1 MFPYMADL
9 PPCRAAI
16 DEPPFSHCG
25 VDLFGPVTTKHG
37 RQRLKRWVCLFT
49 CMTVRCIH
57 LEVVENC
64 ETDTFI
70 NALRRF
76 VNRRGSPTDMYS
88 DNGTNFKGA
97 SQELEEFI
105 QKMNKEKIGD
115 FATTC
120 DINWSF
126 NPPGAPHM
134 GGAWERLVR
143 SVKEVLF
150 ALVKEHVLTDPQ
162 LLTVLTEVEA
172 IVNGR
177 PLTHLSDY
185 ANDLGALT
193 PNHILL
199 GKYRNWASIAGTNEA
214 DITSRKKYKQVQ
226 ACGAIFWTRWT
237 NEYLP
242 TLMKRTK
249 WKGHQPTFQVGELVL
264 LQDDDL
270 KRRKW
275 PLARITK
282 IMPGEDGVVRTVELR
297 ARNGVYTRPV
307 TKLYKLEDNDS
318 DIRQGGENVDGDNRP
333 TTSTTPG
340 VVNGDEP

>member
-1 MFPYMADL
+1 
-9 PPCRAAI
+9 
-16 DEPPFSHCG
+16 
-25 VDLFGPVTTKHG
+25 
-37 RQRLKRWVCLFT
+37 
-49 CMTVRCIH
+49 MTVRCIH
-57 LEVVENC
+57 LEVVEDC
-64 ETDTFI
+64 ETDSFI
-70 NALRRF
+70 NALRRL

-97 SQELEEFI
+97 CKELEEFI
-105 QKMNKEKIGD
+105 QKMDKKKIAD
-115 FATTC
+115 FATTFN
-120 DINWSF
+120 INWSF

-143 SVKEVLF
+143 SVKEVLY

-162 LLTVLTEVEA
+162 LLTVLTEAEN
-172 IVNGR
+172 IVNSR
-177 PLTHLSDY
+177 PLTHLSEY

-226 ACGAIFWTRWT
+226 ACGAIFWARWT
-237 NEYLP
+237 KEYLP

-249 WKGHQPTFQVGELVL
+249 WKGHRPTFKVGELVL

-282 IMPGEDGVVRTVELR
+282 VISGEDGVVRSVELR

-307 TKLYKLEDNDS
+307 IKLYKLEDNDI
-318 DIRQGGENVDGDNRP
+318 DIRQSGEDVAGDSRP
-333 TTSTTPG
+333 NLTTDMA
-340 VVNGDEP
+340 VVNSDEP